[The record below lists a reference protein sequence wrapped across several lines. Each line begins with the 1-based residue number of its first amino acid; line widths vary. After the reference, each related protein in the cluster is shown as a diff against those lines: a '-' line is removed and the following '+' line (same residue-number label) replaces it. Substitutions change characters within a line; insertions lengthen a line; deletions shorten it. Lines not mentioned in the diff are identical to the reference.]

1 MFLHN
6 WDTAK
11 IAAKSLSVL
20 PALATSD
27 DWTDKIPCMSL
38 RVLEIALTLSPCPL
52 QFGQER

>member
-6 WDTAK
+6 WGTAK
-11 IAAKSLSVL
+11 IAAKSHSVL

-27 DWTDKIPCMSL
+27 GLTDKIPYMSL
-38 RVLEIALTLSPCPL
+38 RVLETALTLSPCPL